1 MLREKGSMDGRPR
14 GGDGGNTVGSL
25 CYWKLAVLT
34 VFILLHYLFFQSFKL

>member
-1 MLREKGSMDGRPR
+1 MLREKGSVDGRPR

-34 VFILLHYLFFQSFKL
+34 VFNSFTLPFFPVF